1 MFIRYSTLQ
10 AMNKSADQA
19 IKKLECSA
27 SLNDSS
33 KLMKNLEQLALALV
47 GKDKEIAELSKKNY
61 TSQ

>member
-1 MFIRYSTLQ
+1 
-10 AMNKSADQA
+10 MNKSADQA